1 MLIQIYEYMFK
12 FPQGAFNVFLRV
24 QCANNVITHYLAD
37 TIEYFFCPQTDDSG
51 RVSEGPSHDRSVFAE
66 GLAAHIGV
74 SKY

>member
-37 TIEYFFCPQTDDSG
+37 TIEYFFVLRLMIAVAFL
-51 RVSEGPSHDRSVFAE
+51 RVLVTTE
-66 GLAAHIGV
+66 V
-74 SKY
+74 SLLRGWQRTLG